1 MIVDQTNRE
10 KLEQQIKKKL
20 HDGIKIIEKSIILSD
35 EDFIEMASHVID
47 GGTTL
52 PLLTSQKFFELYLNG
67 YDVNE
72 IHRLNPTFPK
82 GSIILAKV
90 RYDWDQMYDNAMQEM
105 NRRILNKMNK
115 AAMEATSIY
124 TDMIAAANK
133 NHGDKLKKYLQT
145 GDEKYLEEAITIK
158 SIKDLATVIDSL
170 QKLSGA
176 DKVMVIKD
184 ERSTIHIADTQQSLT
199 GKKNQPIEID
209 ATKQVISILAEEKRK
224 KARAAR
230 AVIE

>member
-184 ERSTIHIADTQQSLT
+184 ERSTIHVADTQQSLA

-209 ATKQVISILAEEKRK
+209 ATRQVLSILAEEKRK
-224 KARAAR
+224 KARG
-230 AVIE
+230 ENE